1 MKRIIIFLLTLPILI
16 SCKKALKEDPRGQV
30 AGASALSTI
39 DGLKAALSG
48 TYRPMQSNFAM
59 GYTFSSVSAV
69 CMGSDDLTTHPASNK
84 AGFRQFDQFNVDGTN
99 GSMYAIWSG
108 AYKAIQ
114 SANNIIANYSS
125 TQGDAATIKQ
135 IAGEAYF
142 IRAFNYYWLVRLW
155 GSIPILTTANYSS
168 STLSVKP
175 SAPVDVYSLI
185 ESDLN
190 TAKNMMANRPLEPG
204 RASKGGALA
213 LLADVYMTEGGWPIN
228 NNAKYALAAQTA
240 KEVIDN
246 KSVYG
251 FDLEPNLQTLWT
263 NLSTGTPTAEE
274 VFTLHA
280 CGSCDWS
287 HANSTFGNSAMPS
300 DEGGWDDFF
309 SELTF
314 FNKFPAGVRKNLTFH
329 TTFHLPDGT
338 TRAWQNGST
347 KHPYYAKFRL
357 PNDELTWQTSATT
370 PLLRYAQVLLIY
382 AESQARSESSVNSQA
397 YASINAIRK
406 RAGLPDLS
414 GLSSTDFIAATIAER
429 SWEFAGEYCRWF
441 DIVRLQMLPQV
452 IAERDPAEIPIIGP
466 PKYTFP
472 IPTTEVQ
479 LNPNL
484 H

>member
-1 MKRIIIFLLTLPILI
+1 MFLLALPMLL
-16 SCKKALKEDPRGQV
+16 SCKKALQEHPLGQV
-30 AGASALSTI
+30 AGAYALSTT
-39 DGLKAALSG
+39 DGLKAALAG
-48 TYRPMQSNFAM
+48 AYRPMQIDFVE
-59 GYTFSSVSAV
+59 GYTSSSVSAV
-69 CMGSDDLTTHPASNK
+69 CMGSDDITTHPASNK
-84 AGFRQFDQFNVDGTN
+84 AAFRQFDQFAVDGTN
-99 GSMYAIWSG
+99 GFMFSIWSG

-114 SANNIIANYSS
+114 GANNIIANYHS

-155 GSIPILTTANYSS
+155 GNIPIMTSANYSP
-168 STLSVKP
+168 TLLSVRP
-175 SAPVDVYSLI
+175 SAPADVYSLI
-185 ESDLN
+185 ESDLS
-190 TAKNMMANRPLEPG
+190 TAKDMMANLPLEPG
-204 RASKGGALA
+204 RASKGAALA

-246 KSVYG
+246 KTAYG
-251 FDLEPNLQTLWT
+251 FDLEPNLQTMWT
-263 NLSTGTPTAEE
+263 DLATGTPTAEE

-287 HANSTFGNSAMPS
+287 HSNSTYGDSCMPS

-309 SELTF
+309 PELTF
-314 FNKFPAGVRKNLTFH
+314 FNNFPAGVRKNVTFH
-329 TTFHLPDGT
+329 TTFILPDGT
-338 TRAWQNGST
+338 TKPWQNGST

-357 PNDELTWQTSATT
+357 PNGQLTWQTSGTT
-370 PLLRYAQVLLIY
+370 PSMRYAQVLLIY

-397 YASINAIRK
+397 YACINAIRE
-406 RAGLPDLS
+406 RAGLTDLS
-414 GLSSTDFIAATIAER
+414 GLSNTDFINATVAER
-429 SWEFAGEYCRWF
+429 GWEFAGEYCRWF

-452 IAERDPAEIPIIGP
+452 MAARDPAEIPIIGP

-472 IPTTEVQ
+472 LPTTEVQ

-484 H
+484 N